1 MRQKW
6 RDALKRVVIATSRIE
21 RTGWRDSALSQR
33 HRKFGSN
40 APAVD
45 LDFVLVEF
53 DDCRPA
59 ALVEYKHECASPQYI
74 TSPQFQVL
82 INLANAAHLPAFAVR
97 YAADFSWWLC
107 VPLNDEARK
116 HLPERKRMSEKEYV
130 SLLYRVRGREAPQS
144 VFDGLNQDAI

>member
-1 MRQKW
+1 M
-6 RDALKRVVIATSRIE
+6 SE
-21 RTGWRDSALSQR
+21 R
-33 HRKFGSN
+33 HRRYGSN

-45 LDFVLVEF
+45 LDFVLIEF
-53 DDCRPA
+53 DDCCPRA
-59 ALVEYKHECASPQYI
+59 IIEYKNEFASPQYI

-97 YAADFSWWLC
+97 YAADFSWWLV

-144 VFDGLNQDAI
+144 VLDGLNQDAI